1 MATKLSQESNRDI
14 HRIGRERE
22 YKIISGKTK
31 LTLAQIFLMDGNW
44 KIFKEHR
51 EIIGK
56 PLRQEEIEEVEKMLR
71 CKDPRY
77 GFATYVC
84 LKCGTQKI
92 IGFRCN
98 SRLCTYCGYRHARE
112 YAERLA
118 NRLLDLPY
126 RFFTFT
132 IPAGLRSLVNQN
144 AELLKIVQDSMF
156 VALQETLETAY
167 NNELNKKASKRGL
180 KRERHVKLK
189 TGMLAG
195 LQTFGGDMK
204 THIHEHCIVVD
215 GGIDEYNQIVRVREI
230 PMALLRRKVQ
240 YHVLTNLRKAIPR
253 TRQNLRLID
262 EMFRKYPKGFVV
274 HDSGK
279 AKNKKRIVRYI
290 VRYIRHPA
298 IANSRLIGYDGEKVT
313 FCYEHK
319 KQRYT
324 VVMKVFDFI
333 ESVIKHIPQKHQK
346 LIRYYGLLS
355 RKLRKWAEKIID
367 LWRRHEERVLGR
379 QLELFQHLLERKK
392 EADKQRNHNRLQIL
406 CPRCRTEMEL
416 LFIAYLK
423 DNELW
428 MIGGWHWLEQRLAF
442 REEMRREK
450 QKREEECAQ
459 LDFLCALGIAA

>member
-1 MATKLSQESNRDI
+1 MATKLSENMSKLIYQMGRDRENRI
-14 HRIGRERE
+14 VT
-22 YKIISGKTK
+22 GKTK
-31 LTLAQIFLMDGNW
+31 LTVTAIFLIDDNW
-44 KIFKEHR
+44 KVFKEYR
-51 EIIGK
+51 DIIGK
-56 PLRQEEIEEVEKMLR
+56 PLRHEEIEEVEKMQR

-77 GFATYVC
+77 GFSTYVC
-84 LKCGTQKI
+84 LGCGTQKI
-92 IGFRCN
+92 IGFSCN
-98 SRLCTYCGYRHARE
+98 GRLCTYCGYRHAKE
-112 YAERLA
+112 YAKRLA

-156 VALQETLETAY
+156 VALQETLETSY
-167 NNELNKKASKRGL
+167 NNELEKKASRKGL
-180 KRERHVKLK
+180 KREKYLKLQ

-215 GGIDEYNQIVRVREI
+215 GGIDQYSQIVNVREI
-230 PMALLRRKVQ
+230 PMPLLRRKIQ

-262 EMFRKYPKGFVV
+262 EMFRKYPNGFVV

-279 AKNKKRIVRYI
+279 AKNRNWLVRYI

-298 IANSRLIGYDGEKVT
+298 IANSRLMKYDGENVT
-313 FCYEHK
+313 FWYEHK
-319 KQRYT
+319 KERYT

-355 RKLRKWAEKIID
+355 RRLRKWAEKVID
-367 LWRRHEERVLGR
+367 VWRRNEERLLGR
-379 QLELFQHLLERKK
+379 QLELFQNLLESKK
-392 EADKQRNHNRLQIL
+392 EADEKRNRMRLQIL
-406 CPRCRTEMEL
+406 CPRCFSEMEL

-428 MIGGWHWLEQRLAF
+428 MIGGWHWLERRLMYREMMQRE
-442 REEMRREK
+442 R
-450 QKREEECAQ
+450 QNREEESAQ
-459 LDFLCALGIAA
+459 LDFLSALRIAA